1 MVKEVRNFIV
11 VAEKPFLADVFYTEK
26 SAQPVVIFCHGFKG
40 FKDWGCFDLMAK
52 KMAEAG
58 FCFVKFNFSHNGTT
72 KDSPIDFV
80 DLAAFGN
87 NTFSKEI
94 ADVQAVIAAIV
105 GKKLPINSEYYDATK
120 IYIAGHS
127 RGGGIALLSAAINS
141 HIAKVATMASVSL
154 FGNFFSKEKMDEL
167 EKNRVIYIANERT
180 KQQMPIYQTLYDDLA
195 KNAEQYHIL
204 SQIKNLQKPILLLHG
219 MADTAVGYQSAE
231 QLKAAQ
237 PKAELV
243 LLPEANHVFGAK
255 HPYSDAVLPK
265 DFTFVVDKMI
275 SFFNQ

>member
-1 MVKEVRNFIV
+1 MRNFLIA
-11 VAEKPFLADVFYTEK
+11 AEKPFLADVFYTEK

-72 KDSPIDFV
+72 KDSPTDFV

-94 ADVQAVIAAIV
+94 ADVQAVIAAI
-105 GKKLPINSEYYDATK
+105 GSKKLPINSEYYDAAK

-127 RGGGIALLSAAINS
+127 RGGGIALLSAAFDA
-141 HIAKVATMASVSL
+141 HITKVATMASVSL
-154 FGNFFSKEKMDEL
+154 FGNFFSKEKMYEL
-167 EKNRVIYIANERT
+167 KKNGVIYIANERT

-195 KNAEQYHIL
+195 KNAERYHIL
-204 SQIKNLQKPILLLHG
+204 SQIKNLHKPILLLHG
-219 MADTAVGYQSAE
+219 MADAAVSYQSAE

-237 PKAELV
+237 PNAELV